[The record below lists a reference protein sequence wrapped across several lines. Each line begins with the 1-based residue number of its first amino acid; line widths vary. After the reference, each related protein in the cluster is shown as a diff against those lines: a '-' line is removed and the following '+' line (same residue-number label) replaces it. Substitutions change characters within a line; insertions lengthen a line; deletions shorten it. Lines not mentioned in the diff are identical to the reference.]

1 MVLVAKVSVSLSA
14 SAPVKVML
22 RGVSSLVEGAAA
34 VFLSGAGG
42 DHDDREVMKFVA
54 VAEGG
59 QCRIAIETGHLDIEE
74 DEIG

>member
-1 MVLVAKVSVSLSA
+1 MTGEFLDELQE
-14 SAPVKVML
+14 
-22 RGVSSLVEGAAA
+22 GVFLPGFDEVVDGTEVEGAAA